1 MINLL
6 ISGDLYMDDIF
17 KSQALINSDV
27 AALFTSANFRIVN
40 LEARLTADVTKNK
53 ILKTSLNLRM
63 SC

>member
-1 MINLL
+1 
-6 ISGDLYMDDIF
+6 MDDIF